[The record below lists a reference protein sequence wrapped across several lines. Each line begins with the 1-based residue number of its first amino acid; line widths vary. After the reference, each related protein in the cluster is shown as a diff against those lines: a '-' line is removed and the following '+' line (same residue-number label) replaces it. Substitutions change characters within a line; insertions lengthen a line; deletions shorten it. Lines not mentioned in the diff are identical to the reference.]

1 MNEELLN
8 NIWEVLSSDGAT
20 DSDFETWKQNFQ
32 EDEEIQVNVHKYLT
46 EKQYT
51 ESDYETWSTNI
62 GIKKKTILNL
72 LGGRKLW
79 YPIQKWW
86 TNVAHRSLLFK

>member
-1 MNEELLN
+1 MDEEKALELYSFFNEEGYDLGEEENFLN
-8 NIWEVLSSDGAT
+8 ALQDETKRVELF
-20 DSDFETWKQNFQ
+20 DFFEKEGYDIGVVDNFT
-32 EDEEIQVNVHKYLT
+32 L
-46 EKQYT
+46 
-51 ESDYETWSTNI
+51 
-62 GIKKKTILNL
+62 KKKTILNL